1 MAKITTDY
9 IIEKLLEN
17 GLYYFTPKLLA
28 SILGVKPW
36 QAYDLLFRL
45 KKRKLILEAEK
56 GKYFV
61 LGFDKAKILSN
72 PWFVACKIFIPS
84 YVSFWTALNYY
95 GLTEQVPYKV
105 FLATTRQKR
114 KEIRF
119 HSGIFKYVFVRP
131 YKFFGYE
138 KINVGGLTALM
149 AQEEKALVDALDH
162 PEYSGGISEVAKC
175 LYNAKIEKRIKY
187 AKLINYA
194 IKMKNKSL
202 CSRLGFLLELIK
214 IDAGSLNPYISKSYI
229 LLDPNRVRTNKWN
242 KKWKINVN
250 LSKKDLFSWRES

>member
-9 IIEKLLEN
+9 IIEKLLEK

-28 SILGVKPW
+28 SILNIKPW
-36 QAYDLLFRL
+36 QAYDLVFRL
-45 KKRKLILEAEK
+45 KKRKLILEVEK

-72 PWFVACKIFIPS
+72 PWYVACKIFIPS
-84 YVSFWTALNYY
+84 YISFWTALYYY

-119 HSGIFKYVFVRP
+119 HSGIFKYVFVKP

-138 KINVGGLTALM
+138 TTNVGGFPVLM
-149 AQEEKALVDALDH
+149 AEEEKALVDALDH
-162 PEYSGGISEVAKC
+162 PEYAGGISEIAKC
-175 LYNAKIEKRIKY
+175 LYNAKVEKRIKY
-187 AKLINYA
+187 EKLFHYA
-194 IKMKNKSL
+194 IKMRNKSL
-202 CSRLGFLLELIK
+202 CSRLGFLLELMK
-214 IDAGSLNPYISKSYI
+214 VKADPLLEHLSNSFVF
-229 LLDPNRVRTNKWN
+229 LDPSRPKGKNWN

-250 LSKKDLFSWRES
+250 ISKKELFSWRQT